1 MKRVQVLV
9 AVAIASLFSVS
20 AMATIPASVSTS
32 FDAMKVDIQAVFD
45 IAFPIMLAV
54 VGLTL
59 VWRYVSR
66 YARKI

>member
-1 MKRVQVLV
+1 MRKLSLLV
-9 AVAIASLFSVS
+9 ASMIATLSVT
-20 AMATIPASVSTS
+20 AYAAIPASVSTS
-32 FDAMKVDIQAVFD
+32 FTSMQGDIEDVFD
-45 IAFPIMLAV
+45 IAFPVMLFV